1 MSDDRVRRRGQ
12 LQAQPQS
19 DDITQQHELRPPP
32 VQTGSRMLLS
42 VPQSQ
47 SSSDTK
53 EQKLL
58 RPSVLHVVSKSQP
71 ECCASILTHKKNT
84 DVHHLSPHSSFT
96 PSIKHHCLQLSNE
109 RQKEVLKNSRLH
121 DRYVH
126 TDSGWD
132 DCSIA
137 QWRIQ
142 QEIVRHMESQL
153 FREKQ
158 KLFLM
163 QLHLTKQQSS
173 DWPRRQL
180 EEHQAVKPE
189 EESFHLCRADGFSH
203 YPPDMISNTE
213 SYKYHNIRPPYTYA
227 QLIRWSILETSDG
240 QRTLSEIYK
249 WFTTMFFYFRHN
261 TATWKNAV
269 RHNLSLH
276 KCFVRVEGAKGAVW
290 TVDDREYQ
298 RRKGQ
303 KYSRGLTSF
312 SPCCSEEP

>member
-1 MSDDRVRRRGQ
+1 MC
-12 LQAQPQS
+12 
-19 DDITQQHELRPPP
+19 
-32 VQTGSRMLLS
+32 M
-42 VPQSQ
+42 
-47 SSSDTK
+47 
-53 EQKLL
+53 
-58 RPSVLHVVSKSQP
+58 
-71 ECCASILTHKKNT
+71 
-84 DVHHLSPHSSFT
+84 
-96 PSIKHHCLQLSNE
+96 
-109 RQKEVLKNSRLH
+109 
-121 DRYVH
+121 YVH

-173 DWPRRQL
+173 DWVNIVLCFQICVITR
-180 EEHQAVKPE
+180 
-189 EESFHLCRADGFSH
+189 SFHHYALGVFLNRGYLDSEIRGRGYLSQSRIENHCTSLCNCCVT
-203 YPPDMISNTE
+203 DMISNTE